1 MTTDN
6 SQSMNA
12 SEIKRERESEG
23 KAPSFNAQE
32 AIG

>member
-1 MTTDN
+1 
-6 SQSMNA
+6 MNA

-32 AIG
+32 AIGYWLLANF